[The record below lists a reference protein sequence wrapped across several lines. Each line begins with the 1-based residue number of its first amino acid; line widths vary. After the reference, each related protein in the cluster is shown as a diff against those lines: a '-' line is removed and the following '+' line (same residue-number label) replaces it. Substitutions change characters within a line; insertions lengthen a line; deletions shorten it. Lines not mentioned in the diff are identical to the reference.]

1 MVAVPTVLGIAS
13 IRVYTVSEVPTDG
26 LITREKVGLSP
37 LLRYS
42 RRQLLAIHLT
52 LAPDNN
58 MLTLPLSPAE
68 HLQPAATV
76 YSGSVCA
83 K

>member
-13 IRVYTVSEVPTDG
+13 IRVYTVSEVSTDG
-26 LITREKVGLSP
+26 LIAREKVCLSP
-37 LLRYS
+37 LLKYS

-52 LAPDNN
+52 ITPDNN

-68 HLQPAATV
+68 HLPPTATV
-76 YSGSVCA
+76 SSGSLCA
-83 K
+83 R